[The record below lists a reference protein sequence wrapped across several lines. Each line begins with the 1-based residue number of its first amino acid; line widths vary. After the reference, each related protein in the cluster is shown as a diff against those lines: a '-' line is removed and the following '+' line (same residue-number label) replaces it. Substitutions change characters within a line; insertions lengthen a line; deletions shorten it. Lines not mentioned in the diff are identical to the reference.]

1 LVCEIPIGAQWDSTS
16 FSKVSSADFYYCEL
30 KHQNLVWVNA
40 KSSSLWSP
48 PLPVK
53 SDFAVAAIVLSD
65 SNGNI
70 VQAATKRLSST
81 DAAIGEA

>member
-1 LVCEIPIGAQWDSTS
+1 VHNGIQ
-16 FSKVSSADFYYCEL
+16 
-30 KHQNLVWVNA
+30 
-40 KSSSLWSP
+40 
-48 PLPVK
+48 PVLAK

-70 VQAATKRLSST
+70 VQAATKRLSTT